1 MSVEKVKRS
10 NMSVENR
17 VLPSREVRQRRLRRS
32 LCVALACAGSI
43 ALAPRLIQAPLT
55 AESTA
60 EAEVKSTV
68 HEIVKAYNDNNYEKY
83 FSMFADDI
91 TIFRGA
97 RGRWTKK
104 EYHDGWKTV
113 IEGGGGVASAG
124 VEDLRV
130 QMSPAEDSAVAT
142 YLMPVKSRFPGGV
155 VPAGRKENIAY
166 NMTEVWYR
174 REGKWTLVHMYWT
187 VQETPPGT

>member
-1 MSVEKVKRS
+1 MF
-10 NMSVENR
+10 VENQ
-17 VLPSREVRQRRLRRS
+17 VSQSREVPQRQLRRI
-32 LCVALACAGSI
+32 LCAVLAGVGVI
-43 ALAPRLIQAPLT
+43 ALLIQSPLA

-60 EAEVKSTV
+60 EAQVTSAV
-68 HEIVKAYNDNNYEKY
+68 HETVKAYNDNDYEKY

-91 TIFRGA
+91 TIFRAA

-104 EYHDGWKTV
+104 EYHDGWKAA
-113 IEGGGGVASAG
+113 IERGGGVASAG

-155 VPAGRKENIAY
+155 VPAGRNENIVY

-174 REGKWTLVHMYWT
+174 REGKWIMVHMYWT
-187 VQETPPGT
+187 VREG